1 MRNPSVSQKSNIHG
15 KKENTFFHFRRP
27 SFLVSFSGFSG
38 RAAQIK
44 PANHSSF
51 WWCNLRIPFHPEII
65 YPPYAYCRGWQPFS
79 KSPKKFPALFPILK
93 VNGFSEL
100 PKMSKKVMLSIP
112 NFALCIYSSS
122 LSSEKSLFSTFLAIL
137 RSNWLKECETQQ
149 EHFWLLEKVCHS

>member
-1 MRNPSVSQKSNIHG
+1 MAHMRNPSVSQKSNIHG

-65 YPPYAYCRGWQPFS
+65 HPPYAYCRVTTFLQ
-79 KSPKKFPALFPILK
+79 K
-93 VNGFSEL
+93 
-100 PKMSKKVMLSIP
+100 SKKIP
-112 NFALCIYSSS
+112 CFVSHSKGQWLLRITKNVEKSDAKYSQLCTLYLFFITIKWKITFFDISGH
-122 LSSEKSLFSTFLAIL
+122 SEKQLT
-137 RSNWLKECETQQ
+137 
-149 EHFWLLEKVCHS
+149 

>member
-1 MRNPSVSQKSNIHG
+1 MAHMRNPSVSQKSNIHG

-65 YPPYAYCRGWQPFS
+65 HPPYAYCRGWQPFS

-100 PKMSKKVMLSIP
+100 PKMSKKIMLSIP
-112 NFALCIYSSS
+112 QICTLYLFCITINW
-122 LSSEKSLFSTFLAIL
+122 KIRFSTFLAIL
-137 RSNWLKECETQQ
+137 RCNWL
-149 EHFWLLEKVCHS
+149 